1 MLKGVRKT
9 KTGMDGTGK
18 KKTLFDPDDLSAQPG
33 QVAQVSSVDP
43 VKCVIVHLG
52 EDSRVGWLVVGRL
65 PEIVSAN

>member
-9 KTGMDGTGK
+9 KTGMDGK

-33 QVAQVSSVDP
+33 QVTQVSGVDP

>member
-1 MLKGVRKT
+1 MLKDVT
-9 KTGMDGTGK
+9 KTEMDGR

-33 QVAQVSSVDP
+33 QVTQVSGVDP